1 MLRVGP
7 LPADPEEPV
16 STSMQNF
23 EYALGDDRT
32 PRTTH
37 PSWYRGEHCNFVP
50 SRRNLDEPDAIEKY
64 LLHGWLPEAPFISRS
79 QVVTSFG
86 SCFAEHI
93 SRFLRDHGYTTGLSL
108 VNKELHADFANSH
121 VVRFGEGIVNTFAL
135 RQQFEWA
142 YGETRF
148 TEDLWH
154 GSDGEIAAY
163 DEHVR
168 RSTRDLFERTDVF
181 ILTLG
186 LSEVWYSRETG
197 DVFWRAIPR
206 DQFDP
211 GRHGFRVSDCN
222 ENAENLE
229 RILALIHEH
238 RPRARVI
245 LTLSPV
251 PLVATFRPVSC
262 LTANSVSKSILRAA
276 IDTVVRRHE
285 GDPRLLY
292 WPSFEMVKEVFR
304 DPYEEDNR
312 HIRPEVVAQIM
323 ALFAR
328 YYLTECYG
336 PEELAARRAAEID
349 SLAAIEGVGRALAEE
364 LHEAGWRT
372 AREIAETP
380 PEVFTRLVGV
390 PDRRAGEGL
399 VRRARAVL
407 G

>member
-1 MLRVGP
+1 MTR
-7 LPADPEEPV
+7 
-16 STSMQNF
+16 MQNF
-23 EYALGDDRT
+23 EYALGEDRT
-32 PRTTH
+32 RRTTH
-37 PSWYRGEHCNFVP
+37 PSWYRGEHCNFLP
-50 SRRNLDEPDAIEKY
+50 SRKNLQESNAIERY
-64 LLHGWLPEAPFISRS
+64 VLHGWLPDAPFITRS

-108 VNKELHADFANSH
+108 VNKEVNADFANSH

-142 YGETRF
+142 YGHASF
-148 TEDLWH
+148 SEDLWH

-163 DEHVR
+163 DERIR
-168 RSTRDLFERTDVF
+168 RSTRELFERTDVF

-186 LSEVWYSRETG
+186 LSEVWYSRDSG

-211 GRHGFRVSDCN
+211 ARHGFRVADCA
-222 ENAENLE
+222 ENVENLE
-229 RILALIHEH
+229 RTLALVREH
-238 RPRARVI
+238 RPEARVI

-276 IDTVVRRHE
+276 IDTVMRRHE
-285 GDPRLLY
+285 GDSRLLY
-292 WPSFEMVKEVFR
+292 WPSFEIVKECFR

-312 HIRPEVVAQIM
+312 HVRPEVVARVM
-323 ALFAR
+323 ELFR
-328 YYLTECYG
+328 RFYLSEAYTD
-336 PEELAARRAAEID
+336 EEIAARRAGVID
-349 SLAAIEGVGRALAEE
+349 AFAAIDGVDRALAEE
-364 LHEAGWRT
+364 LHAGGWRT

-380 PEVFTRLVGV
+380 PEVLAQLWGV
-390 PDRRAGEGL
+390 PDRQAG
-399 VRRARAVL
+399 RRLAEQARRRTAETATRPT
-407 G
+407 